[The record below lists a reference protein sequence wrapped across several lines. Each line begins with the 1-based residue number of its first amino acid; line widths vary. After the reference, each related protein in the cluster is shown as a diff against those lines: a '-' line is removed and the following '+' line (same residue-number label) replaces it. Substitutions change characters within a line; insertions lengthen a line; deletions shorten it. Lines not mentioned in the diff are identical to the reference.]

1 MDAQSGLPQHLAI
14 IMDGNGRWAELRRR
28 DRTFGHLKGAR
39 VAKTIIETCAQQ
51 GLKQLTLY
59 AFSTENW
66 LRPKMEVAFLMILLT
81 RHLQRERK
89 TLMKNNIRF
98 SVIGEIDRLPAPVLA
113 EVNKTLEMTAKN
125 TGMSLTFAL
134 SYGGRQEITCAMKS
148 IAEEVAAG
156 RLKPE
161 DVTEEL
167 IAKTLQSAAVHEKDP
182 DLIIR
187 TSGEYRLSNFML
199 WQAAYSEL
207 YITPTLWP
215 EFTPKELQ
223 LAFAQFSGRERRF
236 GRTTAQISSISPLE
250 SVDKKPKRHI
260 SIS

>member
-1 MDAQSGLPQHLAI
+1 MDSQKGLPQHVAI

-39 VAKTIIETCAQQ
+39 VAKTVIETCAQQ

-66 LRPKMEVAFLMILLT
+66 LRPKMEVAFLMILLA
-81 RHLQRERK
+81 RHLKRERK

-98 SVIGEIDRLPAPVLA
+98 SVIGEIDRLPAAVLA
-113 EVNKTLEMTAKN
+113 EVNKTLEMTSKN

-134 SYGGRQEITCAMKS
+134 SYGGRQEITCAVKS

-156 RLKPE
+156 RMKPE
-161 DVTEEL
+161 DVTEAL
-167 IAKTLQSAAVHEKDP
+167 ISEKLQSAAVHEKDP

-223 LAFAQFSGRERRF
+223 LAFAQFNGRERRF
-236 GRTTAQISSISPLE
+236 GRTTAQISSFELVEKNPQ
-250 SVDKKPKRHI
+250 RHA